1 MTRSLL
7 AGLLLAALLIGCAG
21 ASASPSHTFG
31 DVERVW
37 CGAHPVAAVNAGVD
51 LGIPPSRFVTHKAGV
66 EQASLDGDAQRAQ
79 SLILQWVGQE
89 LTATDSDPHPDMKSM
104 PSWEADAAADFE
116 RACIAAYEA
125 R

>member
-1 MTRSLL
+1 
-7 AGLLLAALLIGCAG
+7 
-21 ASASPSHTFG
+21 
-31 DVERVW
+31 
-37 CGAHPVAAVNAGVD
+37 VNAGVD
-51 LGIPPSRFVTHKAGV
+51 LAIPPSRFVTHKAAV
-66 EQASLDGDAQRAQ
+66 EQASLDGDSQRAQ

-89 LTATDSDPHPDMKSM
+89 ITATDSDPHPDMKSM

>member
-1 MTRSLL
+1 MTRPLL
-7 AGLLLAALLIGCAG
+7 AWLVLAALLTGCAG
-21 ASASPSHTFG
+21 LGASPSPTFG
-31 DVERVW
+31 DVQRVW

-51 LGIPPSRFVTHKAGV
+51 LAIPPSRFVTHKAGV
-66 EQASLDGDAQRAQ
+66 EQASLDGDSQRAQ

-89 LTATDSDPHPDMKSM
+89 ITATDSDPHPDMKSM
-104 PSWEADAAADFE
+104 PSWEADASADFT